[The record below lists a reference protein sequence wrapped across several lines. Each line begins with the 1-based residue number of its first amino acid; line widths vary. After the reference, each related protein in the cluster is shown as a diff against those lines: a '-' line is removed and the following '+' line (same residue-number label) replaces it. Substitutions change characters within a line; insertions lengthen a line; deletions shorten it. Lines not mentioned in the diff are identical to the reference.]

1 MSLLERYWSPF
12 DLSEGLDLLI
22 VLNGVTVAEVNS
34 GIWLSSEE
42 NEFLRDFLEG
52 FRDPDTGEDT
62 ISWAVTALLQEF
74 VSTPRAADIKEWAP
88 QLYDTIYSLRP
99 RCILTLGADA
109 LKALWPSDLG
119 KPQGITRAQAM
130 ELHYSGI
137 PMVASMNPK
146 VHCTYL
152 KTDGHY
158 GENLTPHYQRAFTK
172 VDAILSGT
180 WTAHKLS
187 YTCID
192 DMNAAMWLVQ
202 RKNEL
207 RIQQLGFDTEDT
219 VWWPARGE
227 KLKPHQWDWNV
238 PAKINTWDRDTQLS
252 WCSVCWT
259 NPQGV
264 RETYSLHPRVMTAEF
279 LFALFYGC
287 TVVAWN
293 ILYEI
298 ATCYRFCGFD
308 MCDPRNN
315 IKLYDGMVRLA
326 VRDQSIGAIGLKVVC
341 QQDIGAPAWEV
352 DLYNELAE
360 ARKNNVERYGVAIAD
375 INDVSENTARLYN
388 AGDSYYMVVYVE
400 DHLMQNKDGGLH
412 PQCRA
417 FEWLTNALPFFARM
431 ECTGTLINLDLL
443 YDELEAKE
451 ELVAQLQA
459 KIDNHWAVVQA
470 KQWLHV
476 EEFNFRSPVH
486 FQALIAAT
494 YGRLLPQRQMTSE
507 EATTLKAPERKA
519 LMQQIILD
527 SLEVPPWALR
537 TETRRISISADAA
550 ELYARGTITDA
561 VGMQMTLV
569 ADNLESRMEVWKML
583 LELKENSD
591 DILKYNTLLN
601 YTSERDGRFH
611 SSYRIVRSAAHE
623 GSVNKDFVGAV
634 SGRTSSTPN
643 DQNRKPELKPC
654 DIAPPGFTKVVFD
667 VKGAEMVVIGETT
680 GDEVFSEWARQGR
693 DAHLEKAAILWGLEN
708 KCNPELF
715 FQERSR
721 EECLRT
727 EERSP
732 MQEKYRKKGK
742 TLNFAALY
750 MQEPGTFAQIVGIS
764 EEEAIEMAERDRLM
778 TPGIYRAQCELYDKL
793 QRGEPCVTKIF
804 GRVRYAEGWTVTEQ
818 SCHEFLS
825 FDANHKRQRNK
836 KNMDLF
842 RSLWNTWGAQ
852 ADANDYVIVMGAVLD
867 YYLRHGTIDPTQVHL
882 TKFIHDS
889 LTFDIRD
896 DVVSYWS
903 RFIGE
908 TMENR
913 SLLPVHFGLPI
924 RVSATLGKN
933 MGSYDEVTNPGGQR
947 AFDWRT

>member
-22 VLNGVTVAEVNS
+22 VLNGVTEAEYNS

-42 NEFLRDFLEG
+42 NEFLRDYLDG
-52 FRDPDTGEDT
+52 FKDPDTGEDS
-62 ISWAVTALLQEF
+62 ISWAVTALFLEPITSPKAKDITNW
-74 VSTPRAADIKEWAP
+74 ST
-88 QLYDTIYSLRP
+88 YVFDTIYSLRP
-99 RCILTLGADA
+99 RCILTLGADV

-146 VHCTYL
+146 VHSTYL

-158 GENLTPHYQRAFTK
+158 GENLTPYYQRAFTK
-172 VDAILSGT
+172 IDSILSGT
-180 WTAHKLS
+180 WVSHKLS

-202 RKNEL
+202 R
-207 RIQQLGFDTEDT
+207 RQQLCITQVGFDTEDT
-219 VWWPARGE
+219 VWWPGKGE
-227 KLKPHQWDWNV
+227 KLKPHQWPEGV
-238 PAKINTWDRDTQLS
+238 PAKINTWDKDTELS
-252 WCSVCWT
+252 WSSVCWT

-264 RETYSLHPRVMTAEF
+264 RETYSIHPRVMTAEF

-287 TVVAWN
+287 TVIAWN

-298 ATCYRFCGFD
+298 GTCIRFCGFD
-308 MCDPRNN
+308 MCDPKNN
-315 IKLYDGMVRLA
+315 IKLYDGMIRLA

-341 QQDIGAPAWEV
+341 QQEIGAPAWEV
-352 DLYNELAE
+352 DLYNKLAE
-360 ARKNNVERYGVAIAD
+360 ARKENGERYGVNIASID
-375 INDVSENTARLYN
+375 DVDEPTARLYN

-400 DHLMQNKDGGLH
+400 DHLMKNKDGGLH
-412 PQCRA
+412 PECRA
-417 FEWLTNALPFFARM
+417 FEWLTYALPFFSRM
-431 ECTGTLINLDLL
+431 EATGTLINLDLL

-451 ELVAQLQA
+451 ELLAQLQA
-459 KIDNHWAVVQA
+459 QIDSHWAVQQA

-476 EEFNFRSPVH
+476 DEFNFRSPIH

-494 YGRLLPQRQMTSE
+494 YGRLLPQRQMTE
-507 EATTLKAPERKA
+507 EERTNLKAPQRKA

-527 SLEVPPWALR
+527 SLEVPSWVLR
-537 TETRRISISADAA
+537 TETRRISISGDAA
-550 ELYARGTITDA
+550 ELYSLGTGNPGD
-561 VGMQMTLV
+561 
-569 ADNLESRMEVWKML
+569 ESRMEVWKL
-583 LELKENSD
+583 LVRAKAESD
-591 DILKYNTLLN
+591 DILKYYTLLN

-611 SSYRIVRSAAHE
+611 SSYRIVKSAASE
-623 GSVNKDFVGAV
+623 GSVDKNDTVGAV

-643 DQNRKPELKPC
+643 DQNRHPKLKPC

-680 GDEVFSEWARQGR
+680 GDEVFSGWARQGR

-708 KCNPELF
+708 KCNPEDF
-715 FQERSR
+715 FRERSR
-721 EECLRT
+721 EECLAT
-727 EERSP
+727 EERTP

-750 MQEPGTFAQIVGIS
+750 MQEPSTFAQIVGIS

-793 QRGEPCVTKIF
+793 QRGEPCITKIF

-852 ADANDYVIVMGAVLD
+852 ADANDYVIVMGATLD

-896 DVVSYWS
+896 DVVLYWS
-903 RFIGE
+903 KFIGE

-913 SLLPVHFGLPI
+913 NLLPVPFGLPI
-924 RVSATLGKN
+924 RVSATMGKN
-933 MGSYDEVTNPGGQR
+933 MGSYSEENPEGQR
-947 AFDWRT
+947 AFDWRLSSV